1 MSRPRRQPSKPMPPE
16 LAALVAVIVEVARL
30 KMEEEKARREQT
42 ASKTEDNGNQ
52 EVQP

>member
-1 MSRPRRQPSKPMPPE
+1 MPPE

-42 ASKTEDNGNQ
+42 PSKTEESGNR
-52 EVQP
+52 EAQP